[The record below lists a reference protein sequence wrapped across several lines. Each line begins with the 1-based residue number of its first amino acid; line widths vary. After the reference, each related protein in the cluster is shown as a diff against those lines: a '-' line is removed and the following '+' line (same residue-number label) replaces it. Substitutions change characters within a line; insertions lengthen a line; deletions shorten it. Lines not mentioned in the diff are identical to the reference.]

1 MRNIF
6 RDESNERQF
15 RKDGYIIVDL
25 LDAETIA
32 DLCSFATTTFSRR
45 REVVPY
51 ARELPHYISIFDREP
66 AHKRDHQ
73 SIQCS
78 PPNRSDRVRGTIQVG
93 AEGARS
99 CGSPLFVRPE
109 DRAGAGV

>member
-32 DLCSFATTTFSRR
+32 DLCSFSTTAFSSR

-66 AHKRDHQ
+66 AHKREVDKRI
-73 SIQCS
+73 SGFI
-78 PPNRSDRVRGTIQVG
+78 
-93 AEGARS
+93 AR
-99 CGSPLFVRPE
+99 PIDELLE
-109 DRAGAGV
+109 DYEVVFP